1 MTFKV
6 GDVINERYRL
16 ISERGR
22 GTFGEVWQAWDDI
35 LDMEVALK
43 IYIALDARG
52 INEFKSEF
60 KTTFHLSHPNLL
72 HASHFDV
79 IDKRPYLVMPYCPTS
94 ADQMV
99 GNITEEDAW
108 KFIGDVSSG
117 LAYLHSKDI
126 IHRDIKPDNI
136 LRDAQ
141 GDFLISDFGVSVKM
155 RSTLRRN
162 SVRDL
167 SESTTQGTIGYMGP
181 EMFSSDP
188 SAVKA
193 TDIWALGASLY
204 EMLEG
209 ELPFFGQGGV
219 MQLHGGETPDLKGP
233 WSDALKSTVAACLSK
248 ETWERPKAE
257 DLSWYASDIIAG
269 RSATLPWEAAWR
281 KKKEDDERKRLE
293 AEQRRRVEEQRAEEA
308 RQRAIEEERKRREEE
323 RLKAEAEKR
332 RLEEEAR
339 KAAEEEA
346 RKAAEEE
353 RKRKEEEKRRK
364 EEEARNA
371 AEEERKR
378 KEEEKRRKEED
389 KRQKEEEAAD
399 AAVETDEAP
408 EEKKGKAWLW
418 VAAAVAAVGLF
429 VWSPWN
435 SDKDPGSQPPKEGS
449 VVGQDTGENDP
460 GTEEE
465 ESTNKDLVPTL
476 PSLSLVQEVEK
487 ETIKVSGVSLSRQA
501 LTLEEEKGAQLRA
514 TPSPANASDKSVT
527 WKSSDPSIATV
538 SPSGYVSAKKAG
550 TATITVTTVDGGKT
564 ASCVVTVKEKN
575 QVVEPT
581 KPDLILDLATAPDS
595 DLKKMA
601 DGGNADA
608 CAEYAKRSLKAGEYD
623 TAHKYARIAGK
634 AKGTSVVVQLRRL
647 GYYED
652 VEDPGWK

>member
-1 MTFKV
+1 MAFQV
-6 GDVINERYRL
+6 GDIINGRYRL
-16 ISERGR
+16 VSERGR

-43 IYIALDARG
+43 IYIALDDKG
-52 INEFKSEF
+52 IKEFKSEF
-60 KTTFHLSHPNLL
+60 KTTFTLSHPNLL

-79 IDKRPYLVMPYCPTS
+79 IEKRPYLVMPYCPES
-94 ADQMV
+94 ADQLV
-99 GNITEEDAW
+99 GRISEEEAW
-108 KFIGDVSSG
+108 QFIKDVSSG

-136 LRDAQ
+136 LRDSN
-141 GDFLISDFGVSVKM
+141 GEFLISDFGVSVKM
-155 RSTLRRN
+155 RSTLRKN
-162 SVRDL
+162 SVREL

-181 EMFSSDP
+181 EMFTADP

-193 TDIWALGASLY
+193 TDIWALGASVY

-209 ELPFFGQGGV
+209 EMPFFGQVGV
-219 MQLHGGETPDLKGP
+219 MQLHGGEVPDLKGN
-233 WSDALKSTVAACLSK
+233 WSDGLKSTVAACLSK

-257 DLSWYASDIIAG
+257 DLEWYASDVLSG
-269 RSATLPWEAAWR
+269 RVVVLPWEAAWR
-281 KKKEDDERKRLE
+281 KKVDEEEQRRRE
-293 AEQRRRVEEQRAEEA
+293 AEQRRLLEEKRAEEA

-323 RLKAEAEKR
+323 RLKVEAEKR
-332 RLEEEAR
+332 RIEEEKRR
-339 KAAEEEA
+339 KEEEA

-353 RKRKEEEKRRK
+353 RKRKEEEVRK
-364 EEEARNA
+364 A
-371 AEEERKR
+371 AEEEQKR
-378 KEEEKRRKEED
+378 IKQEGKEKEETEKATEKAENQRIKEKKTQLGAGSEAKKKAISEASKED
-389 KRQKEEEAAD
+389 
-399 AAVETDEAP
+399 TDQGQR
-408 EEKKGKAWLW
+408 KGKAWLW
-418 VAAAVAAVGLF
+418 SVFVAALIGLF

-435 SDKDPGSQPPKEGS
+435 NDNGGELIPEEPNGTISDGPTDKTHIGDKSEEKKKEII
-449 VVGQDTGENDP
+449 VVA
-460 GTEEE
+460 
-465 ESTNKDLVPTL
+465 S
-476 PSLSLVQEVEK
+476 
-487 ETIKVSGVSLSRQA
+487 VSLSKSV

-514 TPSPANASDKSVT
+514 TPYPANASDKTVT
-527 WKSSDPSIATV
+527 WKSNDPSIASV

-550 TATITVTTVDGGKT
+550 TAIITVTTVDGGKT
-564 ASCVVTVKEKN
+564 ASCAVTVKEKPK
-575 QVVEPT
+575 VVEPV
-581 KPDLILDLATAPDS
+581 KPEIILDLTSASDS

>member
-1 MTFKV
+1 MAFQV
-6 GDVINERYRL
+6 GDIINGRYRL
-16 ISERGR
+16 VSERGR

-43 IYIALDARG
+43 IYIALDDKG
-52 INEFKSEF
+52 IKEFKSEF
-60 KTTFHLSHPNLL
+60 KTTFTLSHPNLL

-79 IDKRPYLVMPYCPTS
+79 IEKRPYLVMPYCPES
-94 ADQMV
+94 ADQLV
-99 GNITEEDAW
+99 GRISEEEAW
-108 KFIGDVSSG
+108 QFIKDVSSG

-136 LRDAQ
+136 LRDSN
-141 GDFLISDFGVSVKM
+141 GEFLISDFGVSVKM
-155 RSTLRRN
+155 RSTLRKN
-162 SVRDL
+162 SVREL

-181 EMFSSDP
+181 EMFTADP

-193 TDIWALGASLY
+193 TDIWALGASVY

-209 ELPFFGQGGV
+209 EMPFFGQGGV
-219 MQLHGGETPDLKGP
+219 MQLHGGEVPDLKGN
-233 WSDALKSTVAACLSK
+233 WSDGLKSTVAACLSK

-257 DLSWYASDIIAG
+257 DLEWYASDVLSG
-269 RSATLPWEAAWR
+269 RVVVLPWEAAWR
-281 KKKEDDERKRLE
+281 KKVDEEEQRRRE
-293 AEQRRRVEEQRAEEA
+293 AEQRRLLEEKRAEEA

-323 RLKAEAEKR
+323 RLKVEAEKR
-332 RLEEEAR
+332 RIEEEKRR
-339 KAAEEEA
+339 KEEEA

-353 RKRKEEEKRRK
+353 RKRKEEEVRK
-364 EEEARNA
+364 A
-371 AEEERKR
+371 AEEEQKRIKQER
-378 KEEEKRRKEED
+378 KEKEETE
-389 KRQKEEEAAD
+389 KATEKAENQRIKEKKTQLGAGSEAKKKAISEASKED
-399 AAVETDEAP
+399 TDQGQR
-408 EEKKGKAWLW
+408 KGKAWLW
-418 VAAAVAAVGLF
+418 SVFVAALIGLF

-435 SDKDPGSQPPKEGS
+435 NDNGGEFIPEEPKGTISDGPT
-449 VVGQDTGENDP
+449 DTTHIGDKSGE
-460 GTEEE
+460 T
-465 ESTNKDLVPTL
+465 
-476 PSLSLVQEVEK
+476 EK
-487 ETIKVSGVSLSRQA
+487 EIIMVASVSLSKSV

-514 TPSPANASDKSVT
+514 TTSPANASDKNVT
-527 WKSSDPSIATV
+527 WKSNYPSIATV

-550 TATITVTTVDGGKT
+550 TAIITVTTVDGGKT
-564 ASCVVTVKEKN
+564 ASCAVTVKEKLK
-575 QVVEPT
+575 VVEPV
-581 KPDLILDLATAPDS
+581 KPEIILDLTSASDS